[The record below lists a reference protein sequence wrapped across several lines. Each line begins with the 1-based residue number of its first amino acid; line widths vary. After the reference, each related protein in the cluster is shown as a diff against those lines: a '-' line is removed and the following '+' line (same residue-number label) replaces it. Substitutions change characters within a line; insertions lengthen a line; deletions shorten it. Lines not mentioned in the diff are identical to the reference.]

1 MATKFIDFIQQQ
13 DAVAFKESFEAAV
26 SEKVFNVLE
35 AKKQE
40 IAQSFFTEK
49 KHVCP
54 ECGKAKCMCES
65 ESSERMGDPLAHSEL
80 AHHVANAS
88 ATAAAAEHHKI
99 NFHAHIN
106 KHTEAMA
113 HGDHHAAHHH
123 MEKAKMHAKAHHE
136 LTGHPIHEEVAES
149 YSVAEARAFSYGAA
163 DKLANK
169 IDDAESSAHAK
180 SIISKAPTIHL
191 QYLHHF
197 NMGLSGGGEIHKYIP
212 HIKAELA
219 KRNSLLSREKSSKR
233 FDESIEEDAKGYKQ
247 VGGFTGMGTPKAG
260 KKSWHY
266 PAPAKHVGDIHSKE
280 HPAPGDSKGMQIH
293 SKMNPHHDDHGKHH
307 GKHHGVEGVGSKEH
321 PHHKALNEFGSPK
334 HVEAQHLKP
343 NEVVRSVFPNTFGDT
358 TDDTIERHRDV
369 AKHHNS
375 GYSSSPSQR
384 ERMKYIV
391 GRKTEVPPSYIYHKE
406 EYEKKHG
413 KLHHKMTKKMMK
425 LAHKHSKK
433 HHEEEE

>member
-13 DAVAFKESFEAAV
+13 DAVAFKESFETAV
-26 SEKVFNVLE
+26 SEKVFAVLE

-99 NFHAHIN
+99 NFHAHIG

-136 LTGHPIHEEVAES
+136 LTGHPIHEEME
-149 YSVAEARAFSYGAA
+149 
-163 DKLANK
+163 N
-169 IDDAESSAHAK
+169 
-180 SIISKAPTIHL
+180 HL
-191 QYLHHF
+191 GIVGHH
-197 NMGLSGGGEIHKYIP
+197 G
-212 HIKAELA
+212 
-219 KRNSLLSREKSSKR
+219 
-233 FDESIEEDAKGYKQ
+233 
-247 VGGFTGMGTPKAG
+247 GGFTGMGTPKAG
-260 KKSWHY
+260 KKVWHW
-266 PAPAKHVGDIHSKE
+266 PAPAKHVGDTYSKE

-307 GKHHGVEGVGSKEH
+307 GVEGVGSKEH
-321 PHHKALNEFGSPK
+321 LHHKALEEMGSGHHAVEK
-334 HVEAQHLKP
+334 HHLKSK
-343 NEVVRSVFPNTFGDT
+343 EVVKTMFPNTFKDT
-358 TDDTIERHRDV
+358 TADTIKRHRDV
-369 AKHHNS
+369 AKHHQDRTVS
-375 GYSSSPSQR
+375 GWSPSPSQG
-384 ERMKYIV
+384 ERMHYIT
-391 GRKTEVPPSYIYHKE
+391 GRKTEMPASYIVHKE
-406 EYEKKHG
+406 EHEKKHG